1 MRFVFLFT
9 KKNLKSL
16 CFSNIL
22 ERIIFR
28 LDSIVVITRFYAKNI
43 FHSFRF
49 DKYLK
54 KLFTRTHITPMAAA
68 SIKCRA
74 CLNELNSDLMMSI
87 FDSIEIN
94 QVSLQLQLSVMLME
108 CVDIQVL
115 SFFENNSYHLG
126 HFI

>member
-1 MRFVFLFT
+1 
-9 KKNLKSL
+9 
-16 CFSNIL
+16 
-22 ERIIFR
+22 
-28 LDSIVVITRFYAKNI
+28 
-43 FHSFRF
+43 
-49 DKYLK
+49 
-54 KLFTRTHITPMAAA
+54 MAAA